1 MASTYSTNLGI
12 ELITTG
18 EQANTWGATT
28 NTNLGTLIEQAISG
42 YTTQAI
48 TDGADTVITIPSG
61 ASGVARNMYIQLS
74 GALTA
79 ARNLIVPPNRK
90 LYFIYNNTTGGYAV
104 TVKVSGLTGVSVPN
118 GVKALLVCNGTDIV
132 NAVDYFAS
140 LTTGAFTATGT
151 FTLTGAVNLSPANAN
166 VTISPTGT
174 GTVTVNPATAGTL
187 NNIAIGGVTP
197 LAGAFTTLTVSG
209 ATVPANGVYLPSANT
224 LAFSSNTTFRGSVNA
239 NGAWNLAAPAAGNVT
254 LTVNAVAGT
263 HSIKI
268 ADTNN
273 ASYDAGY
280 LGIPQNAQTSAY
292 APTLQDRGKHI
303 SITTGGVTINANP
316 FTYGTTG
323 ATTWTAGDTF
333 LVVNNSGSS
342 QTITAG
348 GSVTFR
354 LGGTATTGN
363 RTVAQYGT
371 ASCLCLVGGATPTFI
386 ISGAGVT

>member
-61 ASGVARNMYIQLS
+61 ASGVARNMSIEMT

-79 ARNLIVPPNRK
+79 ARNLVVPANRK

-104 TVKVSGLTGVSVPN
+104 TVKVSGQPGVSVPN
-118 GVKALLVCNGTDIV
+118 GAKTILVCNGTDV
-132 NAVDYFAS
+132 VGALSYAAS
-140 LTTGAFTATGT
+140 FSTGAFTATG
-151 FTLTGAVNLSPANAN
+151 AVSLSPANAA
-166 VTISPTGT
+166 VVISPTGT

-187 NNIAIGGVTP
+187 NNIAIGGTTP

-224 LAFSSNTTFRGSVNA
+224 LAFSSNTTSRGSVNA
-239 NGAWNLAAPAAGNVT
+239 NGAWNLVAPAAGNVT

-386 ISGAGVT
+386 ISGAGVA

>member
-1 MASTYSTNLGI
+1 MASTYSTNLAL

-42 YTTQAI
+42 YVTQAVSTG
-48 TDGADTVITIPSG
+48 TDTTITIPSG
-61 ASGVARNMYIQLS
+61 ASGVARNMYIE
-74 GALTA
+74 LTGTGGTNT
-79 ARNLIVPPNRK
+79 NLIVPANRK
-90 LYFIYNNTTGGYAV
+90 LYFIYNNASGAV
-104 TVKVSGLTGVSVPN
+104 TVKVSGQTGVSVPT
-118 GVKALLVCNGTDIV
+118 GVKIVLVCNGTDIV
-132 NAVDYFAS
+132 DAISFAS
-140 LTTGAFTATGT
+140 SFATGALTATSSNVSV
-151 FTLTGAVNLSPANAN
+151 TL
-166 VTISPTGT
+166 SPTGT
-174 GTVTVNPATAGTL
+174 GTVTINPATAGTV
-187 NNIAIGGVTP
+187 NNVTVGATTP
-197 LAGAFTTLTVSG
+197 LAGTFTSLTANGLVVNGS
-209 ATVPANGVYLPSANT
+209 TVPVNGVYLPAVNT
-224 LAFSSNTTFRGSVNA
+224 LGFTSNTTSRGTVNA
-239 NGAWNLAAPAAGNVT
+239 NGAWNLTAPAAGNVT
-254 LTVNAVAGT
+254 LTVNAVPGT

-273 ASYDAGY
+273 VSYDAGY
-280 LGIPQNAQTSAY
+280 LGIPQNSQTSAY
-292 APTLQDRGKHI
+292 APTLQDRGKHV

-348 GSVTFR
+348 ASVTIR